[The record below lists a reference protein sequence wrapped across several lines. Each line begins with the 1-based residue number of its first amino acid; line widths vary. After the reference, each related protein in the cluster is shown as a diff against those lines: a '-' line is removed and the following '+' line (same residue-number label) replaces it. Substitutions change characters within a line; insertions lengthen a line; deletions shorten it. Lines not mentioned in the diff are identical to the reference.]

1 MSRELENTVLPAVL
15 FLLESSSQSYLG
27 QQNKLAYA
35 INIKSFIAVCLYKK
49 FLESPLALM

>member
-1 MSRELENTVLPAVL
+1 MSQELENTVLPAVL